1 MSASRA
7 HPSPYD
13 LVFGAESI
21 DDRLFPP
28 IKGEAEA
35 RGVSLEDPER
45 FVFLTGVGRL
55 LQAIAGGEG
64 DAEGEGP
71 GKGGG
76 AGEGSREGRG
86 EAFRQH
92 GRLLFHAFHFWRA
105 GKVEVELDEAL
116 VRRLLDDD
124 EPGGDRALAT
134 PAVAGY
140 LRLPRNLIWA
150 APAPGERPEPADG
163 FFWTFYPPSEAAP
176 RALHLLMALGVRP
189 DRPGFS
195 VVTATG
201 EVGAYPHWAD
211 VDARPGVTDF
221 ATTLPGGELDRLYSV
236 ETTAEL
242 LKLASRCFIALDRDG
257 G

>member
-1 MSASRA
+1 MSESRA
-7 HPSPYD
+7 RPSPYD
-13 LVFGAESI
+13 LAFGAESI

-28 IKGEAEA
+28 IEGEAEA

-55 LQAIAGGEG
+55 LQAIAGGET
-64 DAEGEGP
+64 P
-71 GKGGG
+71 
-76 AGEGSREGRG
+76 GEGSGQGRGEGRG

-105 GKVEVELDEAL
+105 GKVEVELDEAMI
-116 VRRLLDDD
+116 RRLLDDD
-124 EPGGDRALAT
+124 EPAGDRALAT

-140 LRLPRNLIWA
+140 LRLPRNLVWA

-163 FFWTFYPPSEAAP
+163 FFWTFHPSPEDTP

-201 EVGAYPHWAD
+201 EVGADPHWAD
-211 VDARPGVTDF
+211 VDARPGVSDF

-242 LKLASRCFIALDRDG
+242 LKLASRCFLALGRDG